1 MEERVPPYKIVLTLV
16 LAALFLAGIGL
27 AILKIPGQAGPVQIV
42 QPTPAAPKEIKVY
55 VSGAVA
61 RAGVYTMAEGQ
72 RVEEALAAAGGASPQ
87 ADISRLNLAARVRDE
102 MQIHIP
108 LPGEVLAASS
118 QASDSRIDLNTASA
132 ALLESL
138 PGIGQVTAQNI
149 IAHRQKNGPFKRVE
163 ELTEAKLVNASVF
176 ARIRDL
182 VTVR

>member
-1 MEERVPPYKIVLTLV
+1 
-16 LAALFLAGIGL
+16 
-27 AILKIPGQAGPVQIV
+27 
-42 QPTPAAPKEIKVY
+42 
-55 VSGAVA
+55 
-61 RAGVYTMAEGQ
+61 
-72 RVEEALAAAGGASPQ
+72 
-87 ADISRLNLAARVRDE
+87 

-163 ELTEAKLVNASVF
+163 ELTEAKLVNSSVF

-182 VTVR
+182 VIVR